1 MASPLL
7 NVMLAA
13 ARKAGRALIRD
24 FGEVE
29 QLQVSRKGPADFVS
43 VADEKAERIVRQ
55 ELQKA
60 RPAYGLMMEEGGV
73 VQGADTSHVW
83 IVDPLDGTTNFL
95 HGIPHFAISL
105 ALERNA
111 EIVCAVVFNPA
122 TDEAFVAEK
131 GAGAFLNG
139 RRLRV
144 AARRELRDCLVAT
157 GIPYH
162 GRPGHKEFLG
172 SLEAVM
178 GEVAGLRRFGCASL
192 DLAWVAAGRYDAFF
206 ERGLDPWDIAA
217 GLLLVQEAGGLTSD
231 LRGRNR
237 MLKTGEVLA
246 ANAELHG
253 PLLKLVS
260 RAAPAPAPALAGT
273 PA

>member
-43 VADEKAERIVRQ
+43 VADEKAERIIRE
-55 ELQKA
+55 ELQRA
-60 RPAYGLMMEEGGV
+60 RPAYGLMMEESGV
-73 VQGADTSHVW
+73 VPGSDTSHVW

-95 HGIPHFAISL
+95 HGVPHFAISL

-111 EIVCAVVFNPA
+111 EIVCAVVFNPV

-131 GAGAFLNG
+131 GTGAFLNG

-144 AARRELRDCLVAT
+144 AARRELRDCVVAT

-162 GRPGHKEFLG
+162 GRPGHAEFLR

-178 GEVAGLRRFGCASL
+178 AEVAGVRRFGCASL
-192 DLAWVAAGRYDAFF
+192 DLAWVAAGRYDGYF
-206 ERGLDPWDIAA
+206 ERGLAPWDIAA

-231 LRGRNR
+231 LGGRNR
-237 MLKTGEVLA
+237 MMKTGDVLA

-260 RAAPAPAPALAGT
+260 RPALAG
-273 PA
+273 ASA

>member
-1 MASPLL
+1 MRNSPLL

-13 ARKAGRALIRD
+13 VRKAGRGLIRD

-43 VADEKAERIVRQ
+43 VADEKAERILRE
-55 ELQKA
+55 ELHKA
-60 RPAYGLMMEEGGV
+60 RPAYGFRMEETGV
-73 VQGADTSHVW
+73 VKGADTSHYW

-95 HGIPHFAISL
+95 HGVPHFAISI
-105 ALERNA
+105 ALERNG
-111 EIVCAVVFNPA
+111 EIVAGVVFNPV
-122 TDEAFVAEK
+122 TDEAYVAER
-131 GAGAFLNG
+131 GVGAFLNG

-144 AARRELRDCLVAT
+144 SARRDLRDCLIAT

-162 GRPGHKEFLG
+162 GRPGHAEFLG

-178 GEVAGLRRFGCASL
+178 AEVAGVRRFGCASL

-206 ERGLDPWDIAA
+206 ERGLAEWDIAA
-217 GLLLVQEAGGLTSD
+217 GVLLVQEAGGLVSD
-231 LRGRNR
+231 MRGRNR
-237 MLKTGEVLA
+237 MLKSGDVIA
-246 ANAELHG
+246 ANAELHK
-253 PLLKLVS
+253 PLLDLITGAE
-260 RAAPAPAPALAGT
+260 RALARS

>member
-1 MASPLL
+1 MAMASPLL

-13 ARKAGRALIRD
+13 ARKAGRGLVRD

-43 VADEKAERIVRQ
+43 VADEKAERILKE

-60 RPAYGLMMEEGGV
+60 RPTYGLLLEETGV
-73 VQGADTSHVW
+73 VKGADTSHVW

-95 HGIPHFAISL
+95 HGVPHFAISI

-111 EIVCAVVFNPA
+111 EIVAAVVFNPA
-122 TDEAFVAEK
+122 TDEAYVAER
-131 GAGAFLNG
+131 GGGAFLNG

-144 AARRELRDCLVAT
+144 SARRDLADCLVAT
-157 GIPYH
+157 GIPYR
-162 GRPGHKEFLG
+162 GRPGHAEFLS

-178 GEVAGLRRFGCASL
+178 GQVAGVRRFGCASL
-192 DLAWVAAGRYDAFF
+192 DLAWVASGRYDAFF
-206 ERGLDPWDIAA
+206 ERGLAPWDIAA
-217 GLLLVQEAGGLTSD
+217 GILLVQEAGGLVSD
-231 LRGRNR
+231 MGGRNR
-237 MLKTGEVLA
+237 MLKSGDVAA
-246 ANAELHG
+246 ANGDLHG

-260 RAAPAPAPALAGT
+260 KGAPALTGAR
-273 PA
+273 A